1 MKKYFWS
8 MLDGSL
14 QSLIFVLLIE
24 VIVSPYWNDFGFFE
38 ILFFVLLVIL
48 SVISSLLFINK
59 CEQCVVRCSLI
70 SFVFFI
76 FTLVLS
82 FINNI
87 EWKIR
92 LIPRRELGNADG
104 IIIMFFASIY
114 LIILFV
120 EKLAVLI
127 FMVIKEHKKTE
138 HKGDGSSVFDD
149 DQSGDGSLIDDSTN

>member
-1 MKKYFWS
+1 MKKYSWS
-8 MLDGSL
+8 VLDGFL
-14 QSLIFVLLIE
+14 QGLIFVLLIE
-24 VIVSPYWNDFGFFE
+24 VIVSPYWNGLGFFE
-38 ILFFVLLVIL
+38 IVFFVLLVIS
-48 SVISSLLFINK
+48 SVMSSLLFINK
-59 CEQCVVRCSLI
+59 SGQYVTWGSLI

-76 FTLVLS
+76 LTLILAFV
-82 FINNI
+82 NNI

-127 FMVIKEHKKTE
+127 FMVIKEHKKKKVTKTIRE
-138 HKGDGSSVFDD
+138 RIKDRGRFLVFE
-149 DQSGDGSLIDDSTN
+149 

>member
-1 MKKYFWS
+1 MKKYSWS
-8 MLDGSL
+8 VLDGFL
-14 QSLIFVLLIE
+14 QGLIFVLLIE
-24 VIVSPYWNDFGFFE
+24 VIVSPYWNGLGFFE
-38 ILFFVLLVIL
+38 IVFFVLLVIS
-48 SVISSLLFINK
+48 SVMSSLLFINK
-59 CEQCVVRCSLI
+59 SGQYVTWGSLI

-76 FTLVLS
+76 LTLILAFV
-82 FINNI
+82 NNI

-127 FMVIKEHKKTE
+127 FMVIKEHKKKKVTKTIRE
-138 HKGDGSSVFDD
+138 R
-149 DQSGDGSLIDDSTN
+149 TR

>member
-1 MKKYFWS
+1 MKKYSWS
-8 MLDGSL
+8 VLDGFL
-14 QSLIFVLLIE
+14 QGLIFVLLIE
-24 VIVSPYWNDFGFFE
+24 VIVSPYWNGLGFFE
-38 ILFFVLLVIL
+38 IVFFVLLVIS
-48 SVISSLLFINK
+48 SVMSSLLFINK
-59 CEQCVVRCSLI
+59 SGQYVTRGSLI

-76 FTLVLS
+76 LTLILAFV
-82 FINNI
+82 NNI

-127 FMVIKEHKKTE
+127 FMVIKEHKKKKVTKTIRE
-138 HKGDGSSVFDD
+138 R
-149 DQSGDGSLIDDSTN
+149 TR

>member
-1 MKKYFWS
+1 MGYGGIVMKKYSWS
-8 MLDGSL
+8 VLDGFL
-14 QSLIFVLLIE
+14 QGLIFVLLIE
-24 VIVSPYWNDFGFFE
+24 VIVSPYWNGLGFFE
-38 ILFFVLLVIL
+38 IVFFVLLVIS
-48 SVISSLLFINK
+48 SVMSSLLFVNK
-59 CEQCVVRCSLI
+59 SGQYVTRGSLI

-76 FTLVLS
+76 LTLILAFV
-82 FINNI
+82 NNI

-127 FMVIKEHKKTE
+127 FMVIKEHKKRKNNQGT
-138 HKGDGSSVFDD
+138 VP
-149 DQSGDGSLIDDSTN
+149 

>member
-1 MKKYFWS
+1 MKKYSWS
-8 MLDGSL
+8 VLDGFL
-14 QSLIFVLLIE
+14 QGLIFVLLIE
-24 VIVSPYWNDFGFFE
+24 VIVSPYWNGLGFFE
-38 ILFFVLLVIL
+38 IVFFVLLVIS
-48 SVISSLLFINK
+48 SVMSSLLFVNK
-59 CEQCVVRCSLI
+59 SGQYVTRGSLI

-76 FTLVLS
+76 LTLILAFV
-82 FINNI
+82 NNI

-127 FMVIKEHKKTE
+127 FMVIKEHKKKKVT
-138 HKGDGSSVFDD
+138 KTIRGR
-149 DQSGDGSLIDDSTN
+149 